1 MKVNHSVA
9 GAAKRSV
16 GKEHITGQSAE
27 LGPKNAV
34 RLVAVLEYTLP
45 PSQPTIEGK
54 NELRPKWPLVAVCSR
69 QNLNATHGDK
79 TPVVRH
85 LARPVATRQESPLL
99 GPAGSAARQRK
110 HRELAAERCVILQGS
125 IAANGAQAG
134 GGIRQAGGKTDTC
147 PAADAG

>member
-69 QNLNATHGDK
+69 QNRNATHGDK
-79 TPVVRH
+79 TPSGETPGASRGDAPGISS
-85 LARPVATRQESPLL
+85 LRARRLSCQ
-99 GPAGSAARQRK
+99 AAQ
-110 HRELAAERCVILQGS
+110 
-125 IAANGAQAG
+125 
-134 GGIRQAGGKTDTC
+134 T
-147 PAADAG
+147 P